1 MNDMILLKQGELVL
15 KGLNKRSFETRL
27 IANIRKALAPFG
39 EFDVYAM
46 QSAVYVEPQSPDC
59 DMDAALDACGAVFGV
74 NTVTRAA
81 ACEKDMDA
89 IFDTAARY
97 LGDELRSAASFKVE
111 SKRAD
116 KRFPMTSIDISR
128 HIGGRLAEAYPHV
141 RVDVRDPAL
150 CVNIEIRD
158 TAAYVHGKA
167 LRGAGGLPVG
177 VSGRAVTLL
186 SGGIDSPV
194 AAYMA
199 AKRGLRLIPVHFA
212 SPPYTSELARRK
224 AVELAGILSRYCGR
238 MAVET
243 VPFTRIQETIG
254 QSCPEGLH
262 TVIARRFMMRAAERI
277 ALYHG
282 CGAIVTGESLGQ
294 VASQTLQAMTV
305 TQECISL
312 PVLRPCVGLD
322 KREIIDIANS
332 IGTYETS
339 ILPYEDCCAVFTPRR
354 PRTKPP
360 LREVLEAESGLD
372 VEGLVGEALEGIVHG
387 MDRTGYK

>member
-1 MNDMILLKQGELVL
+1 MNDMILLKQGEMVL
-15 KGLNKRSFETRL
+15 KGLNKRAFETRL
-27 IANIRKALAPFG
+27 IANIKKALTPCG
-39 EFDVYAM
+39 VFDVYAM
-46 QSAVYVEPQSPDC
+46 QSAVYAEPQSPDC
-59 DMDAALDACGAVFGV
+59 DMDAAFDACRAVFGV

-89 IFDTAARY
+89 IFDTTVRY
-97 LGDELRSAASFKVE
+97 LGDELGRAVSFKVE

-116 KRFPMTSIDISR
+116 KRFPMTSVEISK

-141 RVDVRDPAL
+141 RVDVHAPAL
-150 CVNIEIRD
+150 CVNVEIRD
-158 TAAYVHGKA
+158 AAAYVHGKPH
-167 LRGAGGLPVG
+167 RGAGGLPVG

-194 AAYMA
+194 ATYMA

-224 AVELAGILSRYCGR
+224 VIDLTGILSRYCGR
-238 MAVET
+238 LTVET

-254 QSCPEGLH
+254 KSCPEGLH
-262 TVIARRFMMRAAERI
+262 TVITRRFMMRAAERI

-282 CGAIVTGESLGQ
+282 CGAIITGENLGQ
-294 VASQTLQAMTV
+294 VASQTLQALTV
-305 TQECISL
+305 TQECVSL
-312 PVLRPCVGLD
+312 PVLRPCIGLD
-322 KREIIDIANS
+322 KREIIETANA

-339 ILPYEDCCAVFTPRR
+339 ILPYEDCCTVFTPRR

-360 LREVLEAESGLD
+360 LREVLDAEALLD
-372 VEGLVGEALEGIVHG
+372 VEGLVEEAFMMTE
-387 MDRTGYK
+387 RCSAP